1 MFEQNVV
8 TKRFIEVF
16 NSLKKNNV
24 FKSDSA
30 FAKSLDY
37 TPQALHEIVKGR
49 RDLPM
54 NVLYDFVNQYDID
67 PRSILSNKEFTQ
79 KNENPIH
86 TIVVD
91 NTGNERCLLID
102 KKACAGYLAGLND
115 ENFTKKLPAISLPPG
130 LEHKSIC
137 GFQIQGDSMEPN
149 VYDGDWVFC
158 SLVEKLEWIRPD
170 YVHLLVC
177 EEGIV
182 LKRIEEIN
190 LEKEYLILKSDN
202 HRYNSYQVPLSE
214 VKKVWFLEKSLNSRF
229 PNHSDLQDKVNK
241 LEKALL
247 TVLSKEL

>member
-8 TKRFIEVF
+8 TKRFIEAF
-16 NSLKKNNV
+16 NNLKKNNV

-37 TPQALHEIVKGR
+37 TPQALHEIIKGR

-54 NVLYDFVNQYDID
+54 NVLYDFVNQYNID
-67 PRSILSNKEFTQ
+67 PREILSNKEFTQ
-79 KNENPIH
+79 NSETPFQ
-86 TIVVD
+86 TVVVD
-91 NTGNERCLLID
+91 SSGNEKCLIVD
-102 KKACAGYLAGLND
+102 KKASAGYLAGFND
-115 ENFTKKLPAISLPPG
+115 PQFIQDLPVISNPPG

-137 GFQIQGDSMEPN
+137 GFQVEGDSMEPN

-177 EEGIV
+177 DEGIV

-190 LEKEYLILKSDN
+190 LEEGYIILKSDN

-214 VKKVWFLEKSLNSRF
+214 IKQVWFLEKSLNSRF
-229 PNHSDLQDKVNK
+229 PNHSELQDKVEK

-247 TVLSKEL
+247 TVLNKE